1 MPGAELVYR
10 KRVTVAVDLIGEA
23 LEEEWDRER
32 LKKELSKRYEEEGI
46 SPLRGL
52 ALPIDILDKELSTL
66 YVVSKYGL
74 GIEDETSHLFEYEE
88 KLERAAEL
96 LLEKGAESR
105 EEVRKLLGGVDSNTL
120 SRAFRVV
127 FTAVVL
133 GFRPE
138 EELIRLLHRAKEAF
152 PEEEKTVKKY
162 SRFYIA
168 FRVAEAIAKGEV
180 NSKVD
185 KEALKQSLALRL
197 GLPKIL
203 PDDEYVYVIAK
214 EVFGV
219 DEEKLQRILKLKR
232 GERRKERGV
241 AVDR

>member
-1 MPGAELVYR
+1 MVHR
-10 KRVTVAVDLIGEA
+10 KRISVAVDLVGEA

-32 LKKELSKRYEEEGI
+32 LKKELSKRYEAEGL

-52 ALPIDILDKELSTL
+52 ALPLDILDKELSTL

-74 GIEDETSHLFEYEE
+74 GLEEEVDHLFDYEKRLE
-88 KLERAAEL
+88 KAAEL
-96 LLEKGAESR
+96 LLKEGGKAR
-105 EEVRKLLGGVDSNTL
+105 NEVRELVGIIDSNTL
-120 SRAFRVV
+120 SRIFRVV

-138 EELIRLLHRAKEAF
+138 EDLIKLLHKALEAF
-152 PEEEKTVKKY
+152 PEEERTVKKY

-180 NSKVD
+180 TSKLD
-185 KEALKQSLALRL
+185 KEALKQSLALRI

-203 PDDEYVYVIAK
+203 PDDEYIYTIAK

-219 DEEKLQRILKLKR
+219 DEGLLRKILKVENGKR
-232 GERRKERGV
+232 HHH
-241 AVDR
+241 